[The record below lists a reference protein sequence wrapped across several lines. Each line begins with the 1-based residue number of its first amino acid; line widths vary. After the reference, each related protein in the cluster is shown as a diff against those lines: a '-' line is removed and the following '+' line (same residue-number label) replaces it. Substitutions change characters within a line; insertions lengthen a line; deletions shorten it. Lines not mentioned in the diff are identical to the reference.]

1 MMKVW
6 EIQNAYGIENLN
18 LVEKPEPTPGPGQ
31 IVVSMKAASL
41 NYRDLLTVIGYGG
54 GFSLPLLSSSAGRA
68 SLRRA
73 AATNAARC
81 RGRVEISAASLLR
94 RSGNLALR
102 RSDCLARRYHRGAGG
117 AGR

>member
-41 NYRDLLTVIGYGG
+41 NYRD
-54 GFSLPLLSSSAGRA
+54 
-68 SLRRA
+68 
-73 AATNAARC
+73 C
-81 RGRVEISAASLLR
+81 
-94 RSGNLALR
+94 
-102 RSDCLARRYHRGAGG
+102 
-117 AGR
+117 